1 MNKEKE
7 EKSTTSLILNIIII
21 VSIMIILSEVYMVYV
36 SKTNNNFLNINSLN
50 KAENVVENTTLS
62 SPSNTLI
69 NE

>member
-1 MNKEKE
+1 
-7 EKSTTSLILNIIII
+7 
-21 VSIMIILSEVYMVYV
+21 MVYV